1 MAVSGKRETK
11 HTSQPRTRHGR
22 AMLDCQASGMNRNSP
37 HFDAPLRIPGER
49 LLHAPGPTHIPA
61 EVLDAMHRQPMDH
74 GDPRLDQI
82 IAVCEAG
89 LRRLL
94 CTEKAELFMYAANG
108 HGVWEATTDNL
119 LAPGEAVLV
128 PGTGHF
134 SEQWALQ
141 AEATGRRALRTPYR
155 EGYPIDPDDVEQA
168 LRADQKGEIAAV
180 FVVHTD
186 TASGISNDLQQIRA
200 AIDAAKHPALL
211 VADVVASLAAA
222 PFAMDA
228 LGVNVAVGASQ
239 KGLMSPPGFGFI
251 AVDERAAQV
260 AAQNPAPRYYWDWK
274 RRKGNYSYTKFC
286 GTPPQNLLYGIEAAL
301 ALIDREG
308 IDAVFA
314 RHAQLAH
321 AVQAAVE
328 CWAREGAVFLHC
340 RVPAARSVS
349 VTTIEVRPDIDVDA
363 LRTIARERFQVAF
376 AGGLGPLQ
384 GRAFRIGHLGDV
396 NAAMILGCLA
406 GVEAAMRVQ
415 GIAFGREG
423 VAKAVASLASA

>member
-1 MAVSGKRETK
+1 
-11 HTSQPRTRHGR
+11 
-22 AMLDCQASGMNRNSP
+22 LNRNSP
-37 HFDAPLRIPGER
+37 QIPAPVRVPGER
-49 LLHAPGPTHIPA
+49 FLHSPGPTHIPA
-61 EVLDAMHRQPMDH
+61 EVLNAMHRQPMDH

-94 CTEKAELFMYAANG
+94 RTEKSDLYMYAANG
-108 HGVWEATTDNL
+108 HGVWEATTVNL
-119 LAPGEAVLV
+119 LAPGEAMLI

-134 SEQWALQ
+134 SEQWAQQ
-141 AEATGRRALRTPYR
+141 AEATGRRAIRTPYR
-155 EGYPIDPDDVEQA
+155 EGHPIDPNEVEHA
-168 LRADQKGEIAAV
+168 LRADRKREIVAV

-186 TASGISNDLQQIRA
+186 TASGISNDLKAIRA
-200 AIDAAKHPALL
+200 AIDAAGHPALF
-211 VADVVASLAAA
+211 VVDVVASLAAA

-239 KGLMSPPGFGFI
+239 KGLMSPPGLGFV
-251 AVDERAAQV
+251 AVDERAGAV
-260 AAQNPAPRYYWDWK
+260 AAKNPAPRHYWDWG
-274 RRKGNYSYTKFC
+274 RRRAAYSYQKFG

-301 ALIDREG
+301 ALLDREG

-314 RHAQLAH
+314 RHALLAR

-328 CWAREGAVFLHC
+328 CWASEGAMSLHC

-349 VTTIEVRPDIDVDA
+349 VTTVEVGDGIDVEA
-363 LRTIARERFQVAF
+363 LRTVARERFQVAF
-376 AGGLGPLQ
+376 AGALGPLQ
-384 GRAFRIGHLGDV
+384 GRGFRIGHLGDL

-415 GIAFGREG
+415 GIPFGRDG
-423 VAKAVASLASA
+423 VTRAIECLASG